1 MLWAY
6 RVLFLPLLLLASPY
20 YVWRMLRRG
29 GYAKGFSQRLG
40 LFPALPAKRPG
51 VARIWIQAVSVGEI
65 EAIGPLLARLHQSG
79 RVEVVL
85 TTTTS
90 TGYQLAL
97 QRHAALCLSI
107 GHFPLDFWP
116 CLAAAWRRIQPD
128 HIVLTE
134 GELWPEH
141 LLGQA
146 RRRGIP
152 AYLINAR
159 MSDRSFARH
168 QFTSFIA
175 EKLLNVFKW
184 IGAGSEL
191 DAERLCE
198 LGYPAD
204 QLQVMGN
211 LKFDVATDTALPEQE
226 RQKLRSELGF
236 GDNPRAVILL
246 GSSTWS
252 GEESLLIKLVGELR
266 HEGSDVRLLL
276 VPRHVERR
284 EAVRR
289 ELVAAGIPF
298 HQRSTAGLVA
308 EPGTVIHFADTTGE
322 LGRLTRAAD
331 LAFTG
336 KSLAPHE
343 GGQTP
348 VECAA
353 AGIALVY
360 GPHMSNFRSIC
371 AGLEKA
377 GAALCADNA
386 DTAVRI
392 LKRLIHDDEARRKMG
407 EAGSAWHASNRGA
420 SERTA
425 EQLLRQFR

>member
-51 VARIWIQAVSVGEI
+51 FTRIWIQAVSVGEV
-65 EAIGPLLARLHQSG
+65 EAIGPLLNRLHQSG

-90 TGYQLAL
+90 TGHHLAL
-97 QRHAALCLSI
+97 QRHSALCLSI

-116 CLAAAWRRIQPD
+116 CSAAAWRRIQPD

-159 MSDRSFARH
+159 MSDKSFARH
-168 QFTSFIA
+168 QVIA
-175 EKLLNVFKW
+175 VITKKLLGVFKW
-184 IGAGSEL
+184 IGVGSEL

-211 LKFDVATDTALPEQE
+211 LKFDVSAGSTMSEQE
-226 RQKLRSELGF
+226 RQKLRAELGF
-236 GDNPRAVILL
+236 GDNPSAVVLL

-252 GEESLLIKLVGELR
+252 GEESLLIKLVGEMR
-266 HEGSDVRLLL
+266 NEGSDVRLLL

-284 EAVRR
+284 EAVCR

-298 HQRSTAGLVA
+298 HQRSSAGPVA
-308 EPGTVIHFADTTGE
+308 QPGTVIHFADTTGE
-322 LGRLTRAAD
+322 LSRLTRAAD

-336 KSLAPHE
+336 KSLNPHE

-360 GPHMSNFRSIC
+360 GPHMSNFRSMC
-371 AGLEKA
+371 AGLEKS
-377 GAALCADNA
+377 GAALCADNSESVA
-386 DTAVRI
+386 RI
-392 LKRLIHDDEARRKMG
+392 LKRLVHEHAERRKMG
-407 EAGSAWHASNRGA
+407 EAGSAWHTSNRGA

>member
-1 MLWAY
+1 
-6 RVLFLPLLLLASPY
+6 
-20 YVWRMLRRG
+20 MLRRG

-51 VARIWIQAVSVGEI
+51 VTRIWIQAVSVGEV
-65 EAIGPLLARLHQSG
+65 EAIGPLLNRLHQSG

-90 TGYQLAL
+90 TGFQLAQ
-97 QRHAALCLSI
+97 QRHAGLCLSI

-116 CLAAAWRRIQPD
+116 CSAAAWRRIQPD
-128 HIVLTE
+128 HILLTE

-146 RRRGIP
+146 CRRGIP

-168 QFTSFIA
+168 QATSFIA
-175 EKLLNVFKW
+175 KRLLGAFKW

-198 LGYPAD
+198 LGYPAA

-211 LKFDVATDTALPEQE
+211 LKFDVAADTALPEQE

-236 GDNPRAVILL
+236 GDNPSAVVLL

-266 HEGSDVRLLL
+266 NEGNDVRLLL

-289 ELVAAGIPF
+289 ELVASGIPF
-298 HQRSTAGLVA
+298 HQRSTAGSVA
-308 EPGTVIHFADTTGE
+308 QAGTLIHFADTTGE
-322 LGRLTRAAD
+322 LSRLTRASD

-336 KSLAPHE
+336 KSLDPHE

-360 GPHMSNFRSIC
+360 GPHMSNFRSMC

-377 GAALCADNA
+377 GAALRADDA
-386 DTAVRI
+386 ESVARI
-392 LKRLIHDDEARRKMG
+392 LKRLVHEHTERRKMG

>member
-51 VARIWIQAVSVGEI
+51 VTRIWIQAVSVGEV
-65 EAIGPLLARLHQSG
+65 EAIGPLLALLCQSG

-97 QRHAALCLSI
+97 QRHAGLCLSI
-107 GHFPLDFWP
+107 GSFPLDFWP
-116 CLAAAWRRIQPD
+116 CSAAAWRRIQPD

-168 QFTSFIA
+168 QVTSFIA
-175 EKLLNVFKW
+175 AKLLSAFKW

-198 LGYPAD
+198 LGYPAG

-211 LKFDVATDTALPEQE
+211 LKFDVAADTALPEQE
-226 RQKLRSELGF
+226 RQKLRAELGF
-236 GDNPRAVILL
+236 GDNPSAVVLL

-252 GEESLLIKLVGELR
+252 GEESLLVKLVGELR
-266 HEGSDVRLLL
+266 SEGSDVRLLL

-298 HQRSTAGLVA
+298 HQRSTAGSVA
-308 EPGTVIHFADTTGE
+308 QPGTVIHFADTTGE
-322 LGRLTRAAD
+322 LSRLTRATD

-360 GPHMSNFRSIC
+360 GPHMSNFRSMC

-377 GAALCADNA
+377 GAALRADDA
-386 DTAVRI
+386 ESVVRV
-392 LKRLIHDDEARRKMG
+392 LKRLIHDDAARRKMG
-407 EAGSAWHASNRGA
+407 EAASAWHASNRGA